1 MKRCIDIPPEVE
13 RLLEELNSRGHQAYV
28 VGGCVRDCLM
38 GLSPADW
45 DIATDAHPQEVKAIF
60 GHTVDTGIAH
70 GTVTVMR
77 KKKGYEITTFRRDG
91 TYSDGRHPDAV
102 EFGTDLAADLS
113 RRDFTVNAMAYSRR
127 EGLVDLFGGIKDL
140 ERKRIVCVGRSEDR
154 FREDGLR
161 IIRALRFCAQLNFS
175 LEEECKKAMQSMA
188 WRLQSV
194 SKERIFSE
202 LTKILMTDHPEKI
215 ALAFSCE
222 LYPYISEGFRHI
234 PPPQKMFI
242 QFASSLPMEKAVRWS
257 AFFVDTTVRNALA
270 ALKELKSD
278 NRTIEDVKALLGN
291 LSYRIQPE
299 ARSIKG
305 LLYRIGPEKFDLL
318 LSLFQ
323 MLEPEK
329 KEWHREILEKKEQI
343 LLRREAYRIEMLA
356 IHGGDLI
363 KEGFKPGPEIGKLL
377 EKSLETVME
386 HPEWNTKERLLSLC
400 RPQKRD
406 TKN

>member
-1 MKRCIDIPPEVE
+1 
-13 RLLEELNSRGHQAYV
+13 
-28 VGGCVRDCLM
+28 
-38 GLSPADW
+38 
-45 DIATDAHPQEVKAIF
+45 
-60 GHTVDTGIAH
+60 
-70 GTVTVMR
+70 
-77 KKKGYEITTFRRDG
+77 
-91 TYSDGRHPDAV
+91 
-102 EFGTDLAADLS
+102 
-113 RRDFTVNAMAYSRR
+113 
-127 EGLVDLFGGIKDL
+127 
-140 ERKRIVCVGRSEDR
+140 
-154 FREDGLR
+154 
-161 IIRALRFCAQLNFS
+161 
-175 LEEECKKAMQSMA
+175 MQSMA

-386 HPEWNTKERLLSLC
+386 HPE
-400 RPQKRD
+400 
-406 TKN
+406 